1 MGNQKKGRGIMQ
13 PAHIFNRAPVKP
25 EFDFAKSMYAKIEK
39 IETDD
44 IPEAVIPDEITQPDG
59 KKLKRTY
66 TKKSKAAPAPEVD
79 DDNSPEGT

>member
-25 EFDFAKSMYAKIEK
+25 EVDFAKSLYPKLEK
-39 IETDD
+39 IDTDD

-59 KKLKRTY
+59 KKLRRKY
-66 TKKSKAAPAPEVD
+66 TKSKPAPAPEVD